1 MSNRDY
7 GKKSVKNQYDPQI
20 GESAKMLADTSKEA
34 LDWSKQYYA
43 DVVTPLL
50 KQQTEAAVKAQ
61 GQMGTLYD
69 LQAEQMRLA
78 SDRYKQYGIPA
89 EQRYYDMVSKYSE
102 PAEMERQAALA
113 KGDMAT
119 AAANQA
125 GALNRQLSSMG
136 IDPTSGAALSARST
150 ASVVNAAAEASA
162 MNRARNA
169 ARTLGMQL
177 TSDAANFGRGG
188 LSAVQAMGQGAT
200 AASTGGLNAAST
212 ALSGGIEAGK
222 GVQTGYNSALNGYSN
237 LMGNYT
243 SLGNTSMNASA
254 NAIGSMY
261 GALGSAVGVGAG
273 LAIKSDRRFKH
284 NIVAVGQL
292 ASGIKVYSFEYKPE
306 FREAGE
312 EGTFIGVMAQ
322 EVEPIIPEA
331 VITREDGYKL
341 VNYSLL
347 R

>member
-7 GKKSVKNQYDPQI
+7 CKKSVKNQYDPQI

-43 DVVTPLL
+43 DIVTPLL

-78 SDRYKQYGIPA
+78 SDRFKKYGIPA
-89 EQRYYDMVSKYSE
+89 EERYYDMVSKYSE
-102 PAEMERQAALA
+102 PAEMERQAMLA

-119 AAANQA
+119 AAANQEA
-125 GALNRQLSSMG
+125 ALGRQLSSMG

-188 LSAVQAMGQGAT
+188 LSAVQSMGQGAYT
-200 AASTGGLNAAST
+200 ASAGGLGAAGS
-212 ALSGGIEAGK
+212 ALEGGMAAGR
-222 GVQTGYNSALNGYSN
+222 GVQAGYGQALTGYGN

-243 SLGNTSMNASA
+243 SLGNTSMSASA
-254 NAIGSMY
+254 ANTGAMF

-273 LAIKSDRRFKH
+273 LAIKSDRRFKQ

-306 FREAGE
+306 FRESGE

-341 VNYSLL
+341 VNYSML

>member
-20 GESAKMLADTSKEA
+20 GESAKALADTSKEA

-50 KQQTEAAVKAQ
+50 KQQTEAAVKTQ

-89 EQRYYDMVSKYSE
+89 EERYYNMVSKYSE

-113 KGDMAT
+113 KGDMA
-119 AAANQA
+119 AATANQA

-188 LSAVQAMGQGAT
+188 LSAVQAMGEGAR
-200 AASTGGLNAAST
+200 AASAGGLGAASS
-212 ALSGGIEAGK
+212 ALEGGINAGQ
-222 GVQTGYNSALNGYSN
+222 GVAAGYNSAIGGMSN
-237 LMGNYT
+237 VMSNYT
-243 SLGNTSMNASA
+243 SLGNTSMQANASMQGA
-254 NAIGSMY
+254 AW
-261 GALGSAVGVGAG
+261 GALGSMLGTAGGLWAGGA
-273 LAIKSDRRFKH
+273 FKK
-284 NIVAVGQL
+284 G
-292 ASGIKVYSFEYKPE
+292 
-306 FREAGE
+306 
-312 EGTFIGVMAQ
+312 
-322 EVEPIIPEA
+322 
-331 VITREDGYKL
+331 
-341 VNYSLL
+341 
-347 R
+347 

>member
-7 GKKSVKNQYDPQI
+7 CKKSVKNQYDPQI
-20 GESAKMLADTSKEA
+20 GESARQLAETSQQA
-34 LDWSKQYYA
+34 LDWSKQYYE

-50 KQQTEAAVKAQ
+50 KQQTEASVKAQ

-78 SDRYKQYGIPA
+78 SDRYKEYGIPA

-102 PAEMERQAALA
+102 PAEMERQAMLA

-119 AAANQA
+119 AAANQEA
-125 GALNRQLSSMG
+125 ALGRQLGAMG

-150 ASVVNAAAEASA
+150 ASVINAAAEASA

-188 LSAVQAMGQGAT
+188 LSAVQAMGQGAQ
-200 AASTGGLNAAST
+200 AASSGAAGVASN
-212 ALSGGIEAGK
+212 ALSGGIAAGQ
-222 GVQTGYNSALNGYSN
+222 GVQTGYGQAISGYGN

-243 SLGNTSMNASA
+243 SLGNTSMQANASMQGA
-254 NAIGSMY
+254 AW
-261 GALGSAVGVGAG
+261 GALGSALGTAGGLWAGGA
-273 LAIKSDRRFKH
+273 FKK
-284 NIVAVGQL
+284 G
-292 ASGIKVYSFEYKPE
+292 
-306 FREAGE
+306 
-312 EGTFIGVMAQ
+312 
-322 EVEPIIPEA
+322 
-331 VITREDGYKL
+331 
-341 VNYSLL
+341 
-347 R
+347 